1 MSMELTVDEANFT
14 EIEDITAAYDRLI
27 IGNEH
32 GLVVDEQ
39 AFIEHWR
46 LVKGTEHIECLTIDY
61 NSTLKNLN
69 VIRFFPNIK
78 ILNLYGKKLLSVEGI
93 ECFQQGEFI
102 NINTDGNRR
111 RSLVGLC
118 QASVKRITLV
128 VEREDDLSA
137 LNECENLTKLELFRS
152 PELDLVEWSR
162 VPLKLIAFKRCRF
175 KELGNTAA
183 ISTLKDIRV
192 LGCRNLER
200 FTADHSRI
208 TYIIIDNCKNLD
220 LRTLNTFKGI
230 EAIIVNSCPLEMNLI
245 EIGKLEKVKHITF
258 IRCNVEVDLINLK
271 EYFPN
276 LESLHISKIKK
287 DYGLKLKELNPD
299 IEISSDSFRSEVTT

>member
-14 EIEDITAAYDRLI
+14 EIKSISAEYDDLI
-27 IGNEH
+27 ILNEH
-32 GLVVDEQ
+32 GAAVDEQ

-46 LVKGTEHIECLTIDY
+46 SVKGTEHIKYLTIGY
-61 NSTLKNLN
+61 NSTLRN
-69 VIRFFPNIK
+69 VHVIQFFPNLK
-78 ILNLYGKKLLSVEGI
+78 ALVLNGKKLLSIEGI
-93 ECFQQGEFI
+93 EWYQQGGVI
-102 NINTDGNRR
+102 DINTNGNRR
-111 RSLVGLC
+111 RDLAGLN
-118 QASVKRITLV
+118 QASIKTIYLY
-128 VEREDDLSA
+128 VERADDLSA
-137 LNECENLTKLELFRS
+137 INGCTKVTHLDLYRS
-152 PELDLVEWSR
+152 PELNLLEWGQ
-162 VPLKLIAFKRCRF
+162 VPLESLYLKRCKF
-175 KELGNTAA
+175 KELDNTAA

-192 LGCRNLER
+192 LDCRNLER
-200 FTADHSRI
+200 FTGDHSRI
-208 TYIIIDNCKNLD
+208 TYLIIDNCKKLD
-220 LRTLNTFKGI
+220 LCTLSTFKSAY
-230 EAIIVNSCPLEMNLI
+230 AITVNSCPLEMNLI